1 MWQNSNFEDS
11 KIQSVL
17 VSFTVTTTAA
27 SSVALG
33 ASAYE
38 LVSNKQNF
46 PTGKRILG
54 GYVEMVSNADQI
66 TDLGI
71 GYFNA
76 GNNYVYI
83 NTKNAKVYNVKLR
96 IFYADK

>member
-1 MWQNSNFEDS
+1 
-11 KIQSVL
+11 
-17 VSFTVTTTAA
+17 
-27 SSVALG
+27 
-33 ASAYE
+33 
-38 LVSNKQNF
+38 
-46 PTGKRILG
+46 
-54 GYVEMVSNADQI
+54 MVSNADQI